1 MQIYTTTYS
10 MAGQAIQGINRAQ
23 DQIEK
28 SMNRLSTGIK
38 LSSGADDA
46 AGLAMATRLN
56 AQVQSLSIAT
66 NNASSA
72 LSLLETADTALDEVS
87 DMINRIRELA
97 VQASGDA
104 LSATDRTNIVNEA
117 AQLESEIES
126 IAANTSFN
134 NDLLLAG
141 SFTGRQIQTGA
152 NAGETLSI
160 SIASSAPSALGSY
173 TSTGPTRA
181 ALAAAQTAAS
191 NSTADGNDVVLT
203 ANGATTTV
211 DVADADSAKTVAAKV
226 NAVAHTTQVNADAQ
240 TYALLFST
248 NASNANYTISIN
260 GNATSAFA
268 ISSSNV
274 TDAVAKINLI
284 SATTGITA
292 SATTANQVLLHD
304 ADGDDITIENAGAGG
319 DLDVQAV
326 QSDGATTQ
334 GSEVSLGVG
343 GSTNNDATRVIG
355 TLRLYSDSAFSI
367 SQSGDANTGYATTGT
382 PSLSALSAIDLS
394 SANSASSA
402 LAVIDGATNQISTI
416 RGNIGALE
424 SRLDFSSSLLTRQIE
439 NFTLARS
446 SIEDTDFAFES
457 AALARAMVSQQ
468 INTALLAQA
477 NAGASLV
484 MKLLNDAA

>member
-1 MQIYTTTYS
+1 MQIYTSNYFV
-10 MAGQAIQGINRAQ
+10 AAKAVQGINRAQ
-23 DQIEK
+23 EQIEQ
-28 SMNRLSTGIK
+28 SMNRLSTGK
-38 LSSGADDA
+38 KVSSGADDP
-46 AGLAMATRLN
+46 AGLAMATRLS
-56 AQVQSLSIAT
+56 AQVQSLSVAT
-66 NNASSA
+66 NNASNA

-97 VQASGDA
+97 VQASSDA
-104 LSATDRTNIVNEA
+104 LNTTDRTNIVNEA
-117 AQLESEIES
+117 AQLETEIES
-126 IAANTSFN
+126 VAAKTSFN
-134 NDLLLAG
+134 NDSLLAG
-141 SFTGRQIQTGA
+141 SFTGRQIQIGA

-160 SIASSAPSALGSY
+160 TIASGAPSDLGSY
-173 TSTGPTRA
+173 ASTGPTRA
-181 ALAAAQTAAS
+181 ALAAAQTAAT
-191 NSTADGNDVVLT
+191 NSTVDDNDIVLT
-203 ANGATTTV
+203 ANGATTTI
-211 DVADADSAKTVAAKV
+211 DVADADSAKTVAAKI
-226 NAVAHTTQVNADAQ
+226 NAVSQTTQVNADAQ

-248 NASNANYTISIN
+248 NASSANYTISIN

-292 SATTANQVLLHD
+292 SATTSNKVLLHD
-304 ADGDDITIENAGAGG
+304 ADGDDITIENSGAGG

-355 TLRLYSDSAFSI
+355 TLRLYSDKAFSI
-367 SQSGDANTGYATTGT
+367 TQSGSGATGYATTET
-382 PSLSALSAIDLS
+382 PSLNALSAIDLT

-402 LAVIDGATNQISTI
+402 LAVIDGATNQIAEI

-424 SRLDFSSSLLTRQIE
+424 SRLDFSASLLQRQIE
-439 NFTLARS
+439 NYTLARS
-446 SIEDTDFAFES
+446 NIEDTDFATES
-457 AALARAMVSQQ
+457 ATLAKAMVLQQ

-477 NAGASLV
+477 NAGADLV
-484 MKLLNDAA
+484 MKLLDDAA

>member
-1 MQIYTTTYS
+1 MQIYTNNYS
-10 MAGQAIQGINRAQ
+10 IAAQAIQGINRAH
-23 DQIEK
+23 DQIEE
-28 SMNRLSTGIK
+28 SMSRLSTGK
-38 LSSGADDA
+38 KVQSGAHDA
-46 AGLAMATRLN
+46 AGLAMATRLS
-56 AQVQSLSIAT
+56 ARIQSLSAAT
-66 NNASSA
+66 SNTSNA

-87 DMINRIRELA
+87 DMLSRIRELA

-104 LSATDRTNIVNEA
+104 LSTTDRANIVNEA

-134 NDLLLAG
+134 DHRLLAG
-141 SFTGRQIQTGA
+141 SFTGRQIQTGV

-160 SIASSAPSALGSY
+160 SIASSAPSMLGSY
-173 TSTGPTRA
+173 TSTGPTRE
-181 ALAAAQTAAS
+181 ALAAAQSAAS
-191 NSTADGNDVVLT
+191 NSTLDGNDIVLT
-203 ANGATTTV
+203 ANGSTTTI
-211 DVADADSAKTVAAKV
+211 DVAGADSAKTVAAKV
-226 NAVAHTTQVNADAQ
+226 NAVSHNTQVNADAQ

-248 NASNANYTISIN
+248 NANSANYTISIN

-326 QSDGATTQ
+326 QSDGTTTQ

>member
-1 MQIYTTTYS
+1 MQIYTSAYS
-10 MAGQAIQGINRAQ
+10 MADQAIQGINRAQ
-23 DQIEK
+23 DQIEQ
-28 SMNRLSTGIK
+28 SMNRLSTGK
-38 LSSGADDA
+38 KVSSGADDA

-56 AQVQSLSIAT
+56 AQIQSLSAAT
-66 NNASSA
+66 SNTSNA
-72 LSLLETADTALDEVS
+72 LSLLETADIALDGVS

-97 VQASGDA
+97 VQASSDA
-104 LSATDRTNIVNEA
+104 LSATDRTNIVSEA
-117 AQLESEIES
+117 AQLETEIES
-126 IAANTSFN
+126 IAAHTSFN
-134 NDLLLAG
+134 NDRLLAG
-141 SFTGRQIQTGA
+141 SFSGRQIQTGA
-152 NAGETLSI
+152 NAGDTLSI
-160 SIASSAPSALGSY
+160 SIASSAPLLLGSY
-173 TSTGPTRA
+173 ASTGPTRA
-181 ALAAAQTAAS
+181 ALAAAQTAAT
-191 NSTADGNDVVLT
+191 NSTVDSNDIVLT
-203 ANGATTTV
+203 ANGSTTTI
-211 DVADADSAKTVAAKV
+211 DVAGADSAKTVAAKV
-226 NAVAHTTQVNADAQ
+226 NAVNHTTQVNADAQ

-248 NASNANYTISIN
+248 NASSANYNISIN

-292 SATTANQVLLHD
+292 SATTANKVLLHD
-304 ADGDDITIENAGAGG
+304 ADGDDITIENTGAGA

-334 GSEVSLGVG
+334 GSAVSLGVG

-355 TLRLYSDSAFSI
+355 TLRLYSDNAFSI
-367 SQSGDANTGYATTGT
+367 SQSGDANTGYATTET

-402 LAVIDGATNQISTI
+402 LAVIDGASNQIAAI
-416 RGNIGALE
+416 RGNIGALQ
-424 SRLDFSSSLLTRQIE
+424 SRLDFSSSLLARQIE

-446 SIEDTDFAFES
+446 NIEDTDFAFES
-457 AALARAMVSQQ
+457 AALAKAMVSQQ

-484 MKLLNDAA
+484 MKLLDDAA